1 VAELDTAGI
10 AAVLAADAQTPVRVG
25 RAARAALA
33 AKAARDKQ
41 KKEA

>member
-1 VAELDTAGI
+1 MKDDKTINQLEGDLRILGLPFMAEHHS
-10 AAVLAADAQTPVRVG
+10 QF
-25 RAARAALA
+25 A